1 MTQSLSTSSVIDQPN
16 PRLSAPEVARQAGV
30 NPVDYLR
37 QRGFVHDITDEAGLR
52 AAFDNGPVT
61 AYIGFDPT
69 GSSLHAG
76 HMVGIMLLATLQRM
90 GHRPIALGGGGT
102 AMVGDP
108 TGRTSS
114 REMIGLDDLEQNLG
128 NIRRQLE
135 KYLDYEGGRF
145 GDNPAALSLN
155 NADWLL
161 DLHYIPFLRDIG
173 RHFSV
178 NEMLATD
185 TYRTRLETTGLNF
198 VEFNYRLVQAYD
210 FLHLSREE
218 GCLLQMGGSDQWTN
232 ITAGVELIRKADRG
246 KAFALVSP
254 LITTASGEKMGKT
267 GSGVRVW
274 LDPDQFSP
282 YDYYQYWVNTE
293 DAMVATYLRQFTFL
307 LEEEIAD
314 LTSVSGEAL
323 REAKGALAFEA
334 TSLAH
339 GPEAAERAREAAQS
353 LFAGGAVS
361 AADASVPTF
370 EIAADDLT
378 DQFTTADAFV
388 AAGLAKSRGE
398 ARRLAQQGG
407 LSIDDIKVSDVDT
420 PFSGVVDG
428 RDAVLLR
435 AGKKRFMRVELSR
448 Q

>member
-1 MTQSLSTSSVIDQPN
+1 MTSTIAPSTPTDHTTA
-16 PRLSAPEVARQAGV
+16 RLSAPEVARQQGV

-37 QRGFVHDITDEAGLR
+37 RRGFVHDITDEDGLR
-52 AAFDNGPVT
+52 KAFDNGPVT

-69 GSSLHAG
+69 GTSLHAG
-76 HMVGIMLLATLQRM
+76 HMVSIMLLATLQRM

-108 TGRTSS
+108 TGRTSA
-114 REMIGLDDLEQNLG
+114 REVIGLDDLECNLAG
-128 NIRRQLE
+128 IRKQLGT
-135 KYLDYEGGRF
+135 YLDYEGGKFR
-145 GDNPAALSLN
+145 DNPAAIGLN

-161 DLHYIPFLRDIG
+161 ELQYIPFLRDIG

-210 FLHLSREE
+210 FLHLYRTK

-232 ITAGVELIRKADRG
+232 ITAGVDLIRRADRG

-267 GSGVRVW
+267 GSGLRVW

-293 DAMVATYLRQFTFL
+293 DALVGDYLRKFTFL
-307 LEEEIAD
+307 LDDEID
-314 LTSVSGEAL
+314 QLTSVTGVAL
-323 REAKGALAFEA
+323 REAKQVLAFEA
-334 TSLAH
+334 TALAH
-339 GPEAAERAREAAQS
+339 GFEEAERAREAAQA
-353 LFAGGAVS
+353 LFTGASQSAGDSSIPTTKLGPSDLGA
-361 AADASVPTF
+361 
-370 EIAADDLT
+370 E
-378 DQFTTADAFV
+378 FTLADAFV
-388 AAGLAKSRGE
+388 AAGLTKSRGE
-398 ARRLAQQGG
+398 ARRLAGQGG
-407 LSIDDIKVSDVDT
+407 LSVDDERVSDVDLS
-420 PFSGVVDG
+420 FSDVLRG
-428 RDAVLLR
+428 RDVVLLR
-435 AGKKRFMRVELSR
+435 AGKKRFRRIVVTGD
-448 Q
+448 